1 MRVCDILTSLSW
13 TFTFAIHTLQLLKAA
28 SKMMTVQCQ
37 ITTLSGSF
45 YAIEARSL
53 NDLYRQVRGRNG
65 THLAAQLEPRF
76 LFGLVAMPYNVLFN
90 YAS

>member
-53 NDLYRQVRGRNG
+53 NDLYSQVQGRNG
-65 THLAAQLEPRF
+65 TRAAQLEPRF